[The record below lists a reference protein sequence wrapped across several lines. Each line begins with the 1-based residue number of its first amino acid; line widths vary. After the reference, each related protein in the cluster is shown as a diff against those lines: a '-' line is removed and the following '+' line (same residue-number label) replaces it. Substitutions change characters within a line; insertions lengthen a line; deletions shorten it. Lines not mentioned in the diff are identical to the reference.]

1 MREYRL
7 HLYRLL
13 SILLPEMSC
22 NSIKRGM
29 LRWCGATVGK
39 NCRICSS
46 ALISG
51 SGNLTIGDEVYIG
64 SKVVI
69 RAAEGSSIHIGN
81 YCDIAVNSCLCSAT
95 HSILSINADKR
106 IAGPGIGKDIR
117 IGDGCW
123 LCAGSIIVA
132 GTEIGQKCVV
142 AANTVITQTFGDF
155 LLLGGTPGKIIRY
168 LKNEQN

>member
-1 MREYRL
+1 MQQ
-7 HLYRLL
+7 HKTG
-13 SILLPEMSC
+13 
-22 NSIKRGM
+22 NVTVV
-29 LRWCGATVGK
+29 WC
-39 NCRICSS
+39 NCRKKLPHLLFGIDFRFRK
-46 ALISG
+46 
-51 SGNLTIGDEVYIG
+51 LTIGDEVYIG

-81 YCDIAVNSCLCSAT
+81 YCDIAVNSCLWSAT

-123 LCAGSIIVA
+123 LCVGSIIVA

>member
-1 MREYRL
+1 MKEYRL

-22 NSIKRGM
+22 NSIKREM

-81 YCDIAVNSCLCSAT
+81 YCDIAVNSCLWSAT
-95 HSILSINADKR
+95 HSILSINADQTHCR
-106 IAGPGIGKDIR
+106 SGNWQR
-117 IGDGCW
+117 HQNRRW
-123 LCAGSIIVA
+123 LL
-132 GTEIGQKCVV
+132 VV
-142 AANTVITQTFGDF
+142 CRLHYCCGN
-155 LLLGGTPGKIIRY
+155 
-168 LKNEQN
+168 

>member
-81 YCDIAVNSCLCSAT
+81 YAILR
-95 HSILSINADKR
+95 SIPA
-106 IAGPGIGKDIR
+106 
-117 IGDGCW
+117 C
-123 LCAGSIIVA
+123 
-132 GTEIGQKCVV
+132 GQQLIPYCPS
-142 AANTVITQTFGDF
+142 TQTNALPVRELAKTSESEMAVGCVQAP
-155 LLLGGTPGKIIRY
+155 LLLRE
-168 LKNEQN
+168 LKSVKNV